1 MQWLSLT
8 SYTVGANIIKSNS
21 PTDEQSESHEDKL
34 TANEAIFFSMRNNQ
48 LSAYVKSNTQ
58 SAL

>member
-8 SYTVGANIIKSNS
+8 SYTVGANIIKSNRL
-21 PTDEQSESHEDKL
+21 TGEQSELHEDKI

-48 LSAYVKSNTQ
+48 LNAYVNSNTQ

>member
-1 MQWLSLT
+1 M
-8 SYTVGANIIKSNS
+8 GANIIKSNRL
-21 PTDEQSESHEDKL
+21 TGEQSELHEDEI

-48 LSAYVKSNTQ
+48 LNAYINSNAQ